1 MANGKAS
8 LKETDGNQEYQG
20 VVISDFDETVEMHSK
35 DMMANLQY
43 LDGKIKAHPEWSDT
57 D

>member
-1 MANGKAS
+1 M
-8 LKETDGNQEYQG
+8 
-20 VVISDFDETVEMHSK
+20 VISDFDETVETRSRDVMT
-35 DMMANLQY
+35 NLQY